1 MVVGKRTIEM
11 ANGYSLAERKNGEYI
26 IMDAKR
32 RSTKPNGHSVYLLT
46 KGYLYISKDAK
57 RSSRSTSGSSA

>member
-26 IMDAKR
+26 IMDGQLLLQSFGKSQEALNEAKR
-32 RSTKPNGHSVYLLT
+32 AFSLLAYE
-46 KGYLYISKDAK
+46 GIPIHQQ
-57 RSSRSTSGSSA
+57 RR